1 LILRRREF
9 PWLTGQ
15 IYVQPLHFV
24 FHHGPNGQ
32 AGVLWFW
39 HRHRNP
45 WIRKHTAQDKL
56 HVGHRVC
63 YVHHY
68 VYRVWLKA
76 QPFGRIAGR
85 RHVVAR
91 NRIKHWQGSESQHR
105 HRPRTTHTQPWWG
118 RCWWRLYWWLLGSSW
133 PSETWRLRV
142 VPPPTS
148 PGISSRGGMSER
160 ECTLE
165 KRGKF
170 QNGGEPVRGGPRST
184 RIKSA
189 IPSANG
195 RRAAKHEHG
204 RNDDGKSTAVCS
216 RKNGYGKGWR
226 DGVAQLGPAGQR
238 TLGPLLAF
246 WSQLAR
252 RPRFP

>member
-1 LILRRREF
+1 MILRRRES

-45 WIRKHTAQDKL
+45 WIRILRKTNSTSAT
-56 HVGHRVC
+56 VRVI
-63 YVHHY
+63 VMSS
-68 VYRVWLKA
+68 RLN

-91 NRIKHWQGSESQHR
+91 NRIKHWQGSESHQHR
-105 HRPRTTHTQPWWG
+105 HRPRTTQPWWG
-118 RCWWRLYWWLLGSSW
+118 RCWWRLYWWLLGPSW

-142 VPPPTS
+142 VPTPTS
-148 PGISSRGGMSER
+148 PGIPAEEGCPNGSRTDSD
-160 ECTLE
+160 CTLE
-165 KRGKF
+165 RRGQI

-216 RKNGYGKGWR
+216 RKKRLWKKR
-226 DGVAQLGPAGQR
+226 
-238 TLGPLLAF
+238 LA
-246 WSQLAR
+246 
-252 RPRFP
+252 